1 MTTTLTPPPAPTA
14 APAPKGAFTDIA
26 LGEPLQRALADKKYT
41 EPSPIQAQAIPH
53 LLAGKDLI
61 GIAQTGTGKTAAFAL
76 PILHKLSTDNKPR
89 VGNSPRALVLVPTR
103 ELAVQVADSFAS
115 YGKHLKLSHTVIFG
129 GVGQFPQVRALSR
142 GVDIVIAT
150 PGRLLDLM
158 EQGHVKLNRVE
169 VLVLDEVDRMLD
181 MGFARDMKLI
191 TAKLPAQRQS
201 LLFSATL
208 PPAIQEIASNLL
220 QNPVRVEVTPLSTTA
235 ERIEQ
240 KVCHVSRA
248 DKPKLLRHM
257 LKEYSQGL
265 VIVFARTKHGANRL
279 AEDLHKD
286 GIRADAIHGNK
297 SQAARQKAL
306 ENFRA
311 GRARVLVATDVAAR
325 GIDVKGISLVINY
338 DIPDEPESYVHR
350 IGRTAR
356 AGAEGIAIA
365 FCDPSER
372 GSFRDVQRLIRQTI
386 PVLAEH
392 PFAITAPVEGQRGEQ
407 GGGGAARPRRSFR
420 GQPSGQNRFRG
431 GGSGGG
437 GGGFNRRNDSRS
449 TSSSRPR

>member
-1 MTTTLTPPPAPTA
+1 
-14 APAPKGAFTDIA
+14 
-26 LGEPLQRALADKKYT
+26 
-41 EPSPIQAQAIPH
+41 
-53 LLAGKDLI
+53 
-61 GIAQTGTGKTAAFAL
+61 
-76 PILHKLSTDNKPR
+76 
-89 VGNSPRALVLVPTR
+89 VLVPTR

-115 YGKHLKLSHTVIFG
+115 YGKHLRLTHTVIFG

-191 TAKLPAQRQS
+191 TAKLPTQRQS

-240 KVCHVSRA
+240 KVCHVSRS

-386 PVLAEH
+386 PVMEEH
-392 PFAITAPVEGQRGEQ
+392 PFAISAPVEGQRGEQ
-407 GGGGAARPRRSFR
+407 GGGAARPRRSFR

-431 GGSGGG
+431 GSSTGGG
-437 GGGFNRRNDSRS
+437 GGGFNRRNDSRGA
-449 TSSSRPR
+449 SSSRPR